1 MLDSLKLELLWLI
14 IEQEETVIS
23 SKMSDTEIIKY
34 TLEQLKAQMLLSNS
48 ELIDIYIY
56 VQSRIPLIRD
66 IAEVQSVKI
75 SNK

>member
-23 SKMSDTEIIKY
+23 SKMSDAEIIKY

-75 SNK
+75 LKK